1 MPIMTF
7 NGLEAKKRFGFILM
21 KNKIMVGH
29 CLNLSPSNG
38 NNDLST
44 RANAIYPL
52 GFRRPPVTK
61 KKKKKKKKI
70 ELDISLY

>member
-44 RANAIYPL
+44 RANAI
-52 GFRRPPVTK
+52 
-61 KKKKKKKKI
+61 
-70 ELDISLY
+70 